1 MADGY
6 IGYGTRL
13 EYQDSSNWVLVGKV
27 GDINGPSMSRDTVDI
42 THQQSP
48 GGYKQFLAGLADG
61 GEVTF
66 TINLDPSDTT
76 HNQSAGLLS
85 IFSETQPRNWRIVTP
100 VGTGTVNQYHAYTFS
115 AMCTGFEMKF
125 PVEDKISADVT
136 LKIAGAVTQSTVTLS

>member
-13 EYQDSSNWVLVGKV
+13 EYQDGSNWTLVGKV
-27 GDINGPSMSRDTVDI
+27 SDINGPSMSRDTVDI
-42 THQQSP
+42 THQQSS

-66 TINLDPSDTT
+66 TINLDPTDST
-76 HNQSAGLLS
+76 HNQTAGLLS
-85 IFSETQPRNWRIVTP
+85 LFSETTARNWRIITP
-100 VGTGTVNQYHAYTFS
+100 VGTGTAGQYHAYTFS
-115 AMCTGFEMKF
+115 ALVTGFEMKF

-136 LKIAGAVTQSTVTLS
+136 LKVAGAVTQGTVTVS